1 MTAHRPRPRRL
12 ARILA
17 GITLAVGAGLAV
29 GSGVLAPPVA
39 SGAPTP
45 KVGEMAPDFEVTDF
59 TGKKIKLADLRGQAV
74 FLNFWATWCP
84 PCVEEMQSISNL
96 AKSFQGKGLRVVAVN
111 VDASPA
117 ATVQQWVEKRKL
129 GMEVLLDPNA
139 TIARRFGTFK
149 FPETYLLD
157 RNGKIQAK
165 FVGPHE
171 WNQPPFDAMLA
182 ALVGLGAPRAD
193 PAAAPAAAPAPTS
206 AGGSP

>member
-12 ARILA
+12 ARVLA
-17 GITLAVGAGLAV
+17 GITLAAGAGLAV
-29 GSGVLAPPVA
+29 GSGVLAPPLA
-39 SGAPTP
+39 SSAPTP

-59 TGKKIKLADLRGQAV
+59 AGKKIKLADLRGQAV

-96 AKSFQGKGLRVVAVN
+96 AKSYQGKGLRVVAVA

-171 WNQPPFDAMLA
+171 WNRPPFDAMLA
-182 ALVGLGAPRAD
+182 ALVGLGAPEAE

>member
-1 MTAHRPRPRRL
+1 MTAHRARSRRL
-12 ARILA
+12 GRTVAAIALA
-17 GITLAVGAGLAV
+17 AAGAWAVADAA
-29 GSGVLAPPVA
+29 LAPRLAIGA
-39 SGAPTP
+39 SAP
-45 KVGEMAPDFEVTDF
+45 KVGDVAPDFEVTDF
-59 TGKKIKLADLRGQAV
+59 AGKKVSLADLRGQVV

-96 AKSFQGKGLRVVAVN
+96 AQSYQGKGLRVVAVN

-117 ATVQQWVEKRKL
+117 ANIQQWVEKRKL

-182 ALVGLGAPRAD
+182 ALVGLGAPKPDAAGT
-193 PAAAPAAAPAPTS
+193 PAGTPTS
-206 AGGSP
+206 APGGSP